1 MNDPKNAALYGK
13 EFQRGQKTKPYLFGK
28 EILPILTKHFV
39 IRSII
44 DIGSGNC
51 GFLAA
56 AIEIDI
62 TDVTGID
69 GAWIDNLM
77 IPKKHFIAHDLRIPL
92 RFHRKFD
99 LVVSL
104 EVAEHI
110 NETFA
115 MTFIETLTE
124 LGDTILFSA
133 ARVGQGGVNHVN
145 CQPLEYWEKKF
156 NILNFVRSTRFNIQ
170 AILNKAP
177 VKDLWQT
184 KNSIVYIRREND
196 YNS

>member
-1 MNDPKNAALYGK
+1 MKNSKLYGDK
-13 EFQRGQKTKPYLFGK
+13 FQRGQRTKPYIFGK
-28 EILPILTKHFV
+28 EILPILIKHFV
-39 IRSII
+39 IKSII

-51 GFLAA
+51 GFLKA
-56 AIEIDI
+56 AIEIGI
-62 TDVTGID
+62 TDVIGVD
-69 GAWIDNLM
+69 GSYIKDLM
-77 IPKKHFIAHDLRIPL
+77 IPKKQFIAYDLKYLFASNRE
-92 RFHRKFD
+92 FD

-115 MTFIETLTE
+115 MTFIETLTG

-145 CQPLEYWEKKF
+145 CQPPEYWEKKF
-156 NILNFVRSTRFNIQ
+156 NILNFVKLSNFNIQ
-170 AILNKAP
+170 AILNKEP

-196 YNS
+196 